1 MNPYA
6 PPKAA
11 ENIMNERIA
20 PVSQRWRRV
29 KWCMRNLIRKNRRI
43 ANTPEIALSRA
54 RPAVGVRDR
63 LGVRRVLEE
72 DDETATLQIA

>member
-29 KWCMRNLIRKNRRI
+29 KWRMRNLIRKNRRI
-43 ANTPEIALSRA
+43 ANTPGIAVIAIASRG
-54 RPAVGVRDR
+54 RHF
-63 LGVRRVLEE
+63 
-72 DDETATLQIA
+72 ETAARAC